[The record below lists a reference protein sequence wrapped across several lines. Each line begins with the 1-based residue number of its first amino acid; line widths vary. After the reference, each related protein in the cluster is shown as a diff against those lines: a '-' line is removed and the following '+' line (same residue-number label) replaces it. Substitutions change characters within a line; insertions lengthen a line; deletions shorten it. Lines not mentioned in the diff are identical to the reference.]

1 MKKIN
6 GARIILEILYRHD
19 LNTVFGYPGGAVI
32 PLYDALYDY
41 KDKIKHIFTRH
52 EQGATHAAD
61 GYARISGKT
70 GVSIATSGPGA
81 TNTVTGIM
89 TAHMDSTPL
98 LVITGQVPSTSLG
111 SDAFQESDITGISL
125 PITKHSYL
133 VRTIKDLP
141 RILKEAIYLTNVGRP
156 GPVLVDIPKNIQL
169 EEISYEEFE
178 NLYKTENDPTSTYEH
193 LYAIPKTKSIDLM
206 IGLIKDSKRP
216 IIISGNGIVKSRAQE
231 TLKNIIKKFDIP
243 MTSTLLGLGNLPH
256 NDIHNLHMLGMHG
269 TAYANYAVDE
279 ADLVIALGMRFDDRV
294 TGNVKKFCKN
304 TKIIHI
310 DIDEAEI
317 NKVKEADL
325 HIVGDL
331 NGILKKLL
339 ESNYEKKHPEWMDR
353 IAELKKAFPLSRE
366 FSIDEISPQ
375 HLISKISQITKGN
388 SIICTDVGQHQM
400 WVAQYYEFNKT
411 NSIVTSGGAGT
422 MGFGLPA
429 AIGAKLANPD
439 RDVIAIVGDGGFQ
452 MNSQELMTIS
462 QYNLNIKIII
472 VNNSFLGM
480 VRQWQEMFHNKR
492 YSFVDLEIN
501 PDFVTLGK
509 AYRINSYKVENLN
522 LLDDLLKKAFKTDK
536 PTLIDAVVT
545 REENIFPMI
554 PSGKSVHEMILSKE
568 DR

>member
-1 MKKIN
+1 MKNIN

-41 KDKIKHIFTRH
+41 KDKIRHIFTRH

-61 GYARISGKT
+61 GYARISKKT

-133 VRTIKDLP
+133 VRTIEDLP
-141 RILKEAIYLTNVGRP
+141 RILKEAIYLTNIGRP

-169 EEISYEEFE
+169 QEISYEKFE
-178 NLYKTENDPTSTYEH
+178 QLYQAENNPTSTYRH
-193 LYAIPKTKSIDLM
+193 LYDSPETRSIELMVDMIKKSE
-206 IGLIKDSKRP
+206 RP
-216 IIISGNGIVKSRAQE
+216 IILSGNGIVKSKAQE
-231 TLKNIIKKFDIP
+231 TLKKVIKKFDIP
-243 MTSTLLGLGNLPH
+243 MTSTLLGLGTLPH
-256 NDIHNLHMLGMHG
+256 HDIHNLHMLGMHG
-269 TAYANYAVDE
+269 TPYANYAVDE

-294 TGNVKKFCKN
+294 TGDVQKFCEN
-304 TKIIHI
+304 AKIIHI

-317 NKVKEADL
+317 NKIKEVDL

-331 NGILKKLL
+331 NCILKKLL
-339 ESNYEKKHPEWMDR
+339 KSPHEKQHPEWMDR
-353 IAELKKAFPLSRE
+353 ISELKNKFPLSRE
-366 FSIDEISPQ
+366 FSTDEISPQ
-375 HLISKISQITKGN
+375 HLISKISQVTKGEA
-388 SIICTDVGQHQM
+388 IICTDVGQHQM
-400 WVAQYYEFNKT
+400 WTAQYYEFNRPD
-411 NSIVTSGGAGT
+411 SIATSGGAGT

-439 RDVIAIVGDGGFQ
+439 REVVAIVGDGGFQ

-462 QYNLNIKIII
+462 QYNLDIKIII

-480 VRQWQEMFHNKR
+480 VRQWQEMFHDRR

-501 PDFVTLGK
+501 PDFAALGK
-509 AYRINSYKVENLN
+509 AYRIDSYRVENID
-522 LLDDLLKKAFKTDK
+522 LLDDLLKKAFEVDK
-536 PTLIDAVVT
+536 PILIDCVVT

>member
-1 MKKIN
+1 MKNIN

-41 KDKIKHIFTRH
+41 KDKIRHIFTRH

-61 GYARISGKT
+61 GYARISKKT

-133 VRTIKDLP
+133 VRTIEDLP
-141 RILKEAIYLTNVGRP
+141 RILKEAIYLTNIGRP

-169 EEISYEEFE
+169 QEISYEKFE
-178 NLYKTENDPTSTYEH
+178 QLYQGKNNPTSTYQH
-193 LYAIPKTKSIDLM
+193 LYDSPQTRSIELMVDMIKKSE
-206 IGLIKDSKRP
+206 RP
-216 IIISGNGIVKSRAQE
+216 IILSGNGIVKSRAQK
-231 TLKNIIKKFDIP
+231 TLKKVIKKFDIP
-243 MTSTLLGLGNLPH
+243 MTSTLLGLGTLPH
-256 NDIHNLHMLGMHG
+256 HDIHNLHMLGMHG
-269 TAYANYAVDE
+269 TPYANYAVDE

-294 TGNVKKFCKN
+294 TGDVQKFCEN
-304 TKIIHI
+304 AKIIHI

-317 NKVKEADL
+317 NKIKEADL

-331 NGILKKLL
+331 NCILKKLL
-339 ESNYEKKHPEWMDR
+339 KSPHEKQHPKWMDR
-353 IAELKKAFPLSRE
+353 ILELKNKFPLSRE
-366 FSIDEISPQ
+366 FSTDEISPQ
-375 HLISKISQITKGN
+375 HLISKISQITKGEA
-388 SIICTDVGQHQM
+388 IVCTDVGQHQM
-400 WVAQYYEFNKT
+400 WTAQYYEFNRS
-411 NSIVTSGGAGT
+411 NSIATSGGAGT

-439 RDVIAIVGDGGFQ
+439 REVVAIVGDGGFQ

-462 QYNLNIKIII
+462 QYNLDIKIII

-480 VRQWQEMFHNKR
+480 VRQWQEMFHDRR

-501 PDFVTLGK
+501 PDFAALGK
-509 AYRINSYKVENLN
+509 AYRIDSYRAENID
-522 LLDDLLKKAFKTDK
+522 LLDDLLKKAFEVNK
-536 PTLIDAVVT
+536 PILIDCVVT

>member
-1 MKKIN
+1 MKNIN
-6 GARIILEILYRHD
+6 GARIILEILCRND

-81 TNTVTGIM
+81 TNTITGIM

-98 LVITGQVPSTSLG
+98 LIITGQVPSTSLG

-133 VRTIKDLP
+133 VRTIEDLP
-141 RILKEAIYLTNVGRP
+141 RILKEAIYLTNIGRP

-169 EEISYEEFE
+169 EEISYEKFE
-178 NLYKTENDPTSTYEH
+178 QIYKSENNPTSTYQH
-193 LYAIPKTKSIDLM
+193 LYCPPKNKSIDLM
-206 IGLIKDSKRP
+206 INLIKESKRP

-231 TLKNIIKKFDIP
+231 ALKKVIKQFDIP
-243 MTSTLLGLGNLPH
+243 MASTLLGLGNLPH
-256 NDIHNLHMLGMHG
+256 NDIYNLHMLGMHG
-269 TAYANYAVDE
+269 TAYTNYAIDE
-279 ADLVIALGMRFDDRV
+279 ADLIIALGIRFDDRV
-294 TGNVKKFCKN
+294 TGNVEKFCKN
-304 TKIIHI
+304 AKIIHI

-317 NKVKEADL
+317 NKIKEVDL

-331 NGILKKLL
+331 NCILEKIL
-339 ESNYEKKHPEWMDR
+339 ETNYNKNHSKWINR
-353 IAELKKAFPLSRE
+353 ILELKKKFPLSRD
-366 FSIDEISPQ
+366 FSTNEISPQ
-375 HLISKISQITKGN
+375 HLISKISEITKGN
-388 SIICTDVGQHQM
+388 AIICTDVGQHQM
-400 WVAQYYEFNKT
+400 WVAQYYEFNKN

-429 AIGAKLANPD
+429 AIGAKIANPH
-439 RDVIAIVGDGGFQ
+439 RDVIAIIGDGGFQ

-472 VNNSFLGM
+472 VDNSFLGM
-480 VRQWQEMFHNKR
+480 VRQWQDMFNNKR

-509 AYRINSYKVENLN
+509 AYRIDSYRIEDINILDE
-522 LLDDLLKKAFKTDK
+522 LLINTFKTDK
-536 PTLIDAVVT
+536 PVLIDVVVT

-554 PSGKSVHEMILSKE
+554 PSGKSVDEMILSKE

>member
-1 MKKIN
+1 MKNIN

-41 KDKIKHIFTRH
+41 KDKINHIFTRH

-61 GYARISGKT
+61 GYARVSKKT

-89 TAHMDSTPL
+89 TAYMDSTPL
-98 LVITGQVPSTSLG
+98 LVITGQVPSTNLG

-133 VRTIKDLP
+133 VRTIEDLP
-141 RILKEAIYLTNVGRP
+141 RILKEAIYLTNIGRP

-169 EEISYEEFE
+169 EEISYEKFE
-178 NLYKTENDPTSTYEH
+178 QLYRDENNPTSTYHH
-193 LYAIPKTKSIDLM
+193 LYESPETKSIDLM
-206 IGLIKDSKRP
+206 IDMIKESKRP
-216 IIISGNGIVKSRAQE
+216 IILSGNGIVKSKAQE
-231 TLKNIIKKFDIP
+231 TLKKVIKKFDIP
-243 MTSTLLGLGNLPH
+243 MTSTLLGLGTLPH
-256 NDIHNLHMLGMHG
+256 HDIHNLHMLGMHG
-269 TAYANYAVDE
+269 TPYSNYAVDE

-294 TGNVKKFCKN
+294 TGDVQRFCEN
-304 TKIIHI
+304 AKIIHI

-317 NKVKEADL
+317 NKIKEVDL

-331 NGILKKLL
+331 NCILKKLL
-339 ESNYEKKHPEWMDR
+339 ESPCEKQHPEWIDR
-353 IAELKKAFPLSRE
+353 ILELKNKFPLSRE
-366 FSIDEISPQ
+366 FPTDEISPQ
-375 HLISKISQITKGN
+375 HLISKISQVTKGEA
-388 SIICTDVGQHQM
+388 IVCTDVGQHQM
-400 WVAQYYEFNKT
+400 WTAQYYEFNRS

-439 RDVIAIVGDGGFQ
+439 REVVAIVGDGGFQ

-462 QYNLNIKIII
+462 QYNLDIKIII

-480 VRQWQEMFHNKR
+480 VRQWQEMFHDKR
-492 YSFVDLEIN
+492 YSFVNLEVN

-509 AYRINSYKVENLN
+509 AYRIDSYRVENTT
-522 LLDDLLKKAFKTDK
+522 LLDDILKKAFEVNK
-536 PTLIDAVVT
+536 PVLIDCVVT

-554 PSGKSVHEMILSKE
+554 PPGKSVHEMILSKE

>member
-1 MKKIN
+1 MKNIN
-6 GARIILEILYRHD
+6 GARIILEILSRHD
-19 LNTVFGYPGGAVI
+19 LTTVFGYPGGAVI

-133 VRTIKDLP
+133 VRTIEDLP
-141 RILKEAIYLTNVGRP
+141 RILKEAIYLTNIGRP

-169 EEISYEEFE
+169 EEISYEKFE
-178 NLYKTENDPTSTYEH
+178 QLYRTENKPTSTYHH
-193 LYAIPKTKSIDLM
+193 LYESPETKSVDLM
-206 IGLIKDSKRP
+206 IDMIKESKRP
-216 IIISGNGIVKSRAQE
+216 LILSGNGIVKSRAQE
-231 TLKNIIKKFDIP
+231 TLTDVIKKLDIP
-243 MTSTLLGLGNLPH
+243 MTSTLLGLGSLPH

-279 ADLVIALGMRFDDRV
+279 ADLIIALGMRFDNRV
-294 TGNVKKFCKN
+294 TGNVHRFCEN
-304 TKIIHI
+304 AKIIHI

-317 NKVKEADL
+317 NKIKEVDL

-339 ESNYEKKHPEWMDR
+339 ESSYEKQHPEWMER
-353 IAELKKAFPLSRE
+353 ISELKKKFPLSRE
-366 FSIDEISPQ
+366 FSEDEISPQ
-375 HLISKISQITKGN
+375 HLISKISQITKGDA
-388 SIICTDVGQHQM
+388 IICTDVGQHQM

-439 RDVIAIVGDGGFQ
+439 RDVVAIVGDGGFQ

-480 VRQWQEMFHNKR
+480 VRQWQDMFNNKR
-492 YSFVDLEIN
+492 YSFVDLEVN
-501 PDFVTLGK
+501 PNFVTLGK
-509 AYRINSYKVENLN
+509 AYRIDSYRVEKND
-522 LLDDLLKKAFKTDK
+522 LLDDLLERAFETDK
-536 PTLIDAVVT
+536 PVLIDAVVV

-554 PSGKSVHEMILSKE
+554 PSGKSVDEMILSKE

>member
-1 MKKIN
+1 MKNIN
-6 GARIILEILYRHD
+6 GARIILEILCRND

-98 LVITGQVPSTSLG
+98 LIITGQVPSTSLG

-125 PITKHSYL
+125 PITKHNYL
-133 VRTIKDLP
+133 VRTIEDLP
-141 RILKEAIYLTNVGRP
+141 RILKEAIYLTNIGRP

-169 EEISYEEFE
+169 EEISYEKFE
-178 NLYKTENDPTSTYEH
+178 QLYNSENNPTSTYQH
-193 LYAIPKTKSIDLM
+193 LYCPPKNKSIDLM
-206 IGLIKDSKRP
+206 IDLIKDSQRP
-216 IIISGNGIVKSRAQE
+216 IIISGNGIVKSKAQE
-231 TLKNIIKKFDIP
+231 VLKKVIKKFDIP
-243 MTSTLLGLGNLPH
+243 MASTLLGLGNLPH

-269 TAYANYAVDE
+269 TAYTNYAIDE
-279 ADLVIALGMRFDDRV
+279 ADLIIALGMRFDDRV
-294 TGNVKKFCKN
+294 TGHVKKFCKN
-304 TKIIHI
+304 AKIIHI

-317 NKVKEADL
+317 NKVKEVDL
-325 HIVGDL
+325 DIVGDL
-331 NGILKKLL
+331 NCILEKLL
-339 ESNYEKKHPEWMDR
+339 ETNYEKNHSKWMDR
-353 IAELKKAFPLSRE
+353 ILELKKNFPLSKD
-366 FSIDEISPQ
+366 FSKDEINPQ
-375 HLISKISQITKGN
+375 HLISKISEITKGDA
-388 SIICTDVGQHQM
+388 IICTDVGQHQM
-400 WVAQYYEFNKT
+400 WVAQYYEFNKN

-462 QYNLNIKIII
+462 QYNLNIKIVI
-472 VNNSFLGM
+472 VDNSFLGM
-480 VRQWQEMFHNKR
+480 VRQWQDMFNNKR

-501 PDFVTLGK
+501 PDFVALGK
-509 AYRINSYKVENLN
+509 AYRIDSYRVENLD
-522 LLDDLLKKAFKTDK
+522 LLDELLIKTFKTDR
-536 PTLIDAVVT
+536 PVLIDAVVT
-545 REENIFPMI
+545 KEENIFPMI
-554 PSGKSVHEMILSKE
+554 PSGKSVDEMILSKE

>member
-1 MKKIN
+1 MKNIN
-6 GARIILEILYRHD
+6 GAKIVLEVLYRHN

-41 KDKIKHIFTRH
+41 KDKINHIFARH

-61 GYARISGKT
+61 GYARVSNKT

-89 TAHMDSTPL
+89 TAHMDSAPL

-133 VRTIKDLP
+133 VRSIEELP
-141 RILKEAIYLTNVGRP
+141 RVLKEAIYLTNIGRP

-169 EEISYEEFE
+169 DEISYEKFE
-178 NLYKTENDPTSTYEH
+178 ELYKAEYIPTSTYEH
-193 LYAIPKTKSIDLM
+193 LYEDPKDKAIKHMVDM
-206 IGLIKDSKRP
+206 IKESKRP
-216 IIISGNGIVKSRAQE
+216 IILSGNGIVISKAEE
-231 TLKNIIKKFDIP
+231 TLKKVINKFDIP
-243 MTSTLLGLGNLPH
+243 MTSTLLGLGTLPH
-256 NDIHNLHMLGMHG
+256 DDVHNLHMLGMHG
-269 TAYANYAVDE
+269 TPYANYAVNE

-294 TGNVKKFCKN
+294 TGNVKRFCEN
-304 TKIIHI
+304 AKIIHI

-317 NKVKEADL
+317 NKIKEVDL
-325 HIVGDL
+325 FIVGDL
-331 NGILKKLL
+331 NCVLNKLL
-339 ESNYEKKHPEWMDR
+339 KSTYEKQNPKWMER
-353 IAELKKAFPLSRE
+353 ISELKNKFPLSKD
-366 FSIDEISPQ
+366 FSKDKISPQ
-375 HLISKISQITKGN
+375 YLISKLSEVTKGKA
-388 SIICTDVGQHQM
+388 IVCTDVGQHQM
-400 WVAQYYEFNKT
+400 WTAQYYEFNKA

-439 RDVIAIVGDGGFQ
+439 REVIAIVGDGGVQ

-472 VNNSFLGM
+472 VNNSYLGM
-480 VRQWQEMFHNKR
+480 VRQWQEMFHDRR

-501 PDFVTLGK
+501 PDFKTLGD
-509 AYRINSYKVENLN
+509 AYRIESHRVEDIN
-522 LLDDLLKKAFKTDK
+522 LLDDVLKKAFEVDK
-536 PTLIDAVVT
+536 PVLIDVVVVK
-545 REENIFPMI
+545 EENIFPMI

>member
-1 MKKIN
+1 MKNIN
-6 GARIILEILYRHD
+6 GARIILEILYRHN

-41 KDKIKHIFTRH
+41 KEKITHIFTRH

-133 VRTIKDLP
+133 VRTIEDLP
-141 RILKEAIYLTNVGRP
+141 RILKEAIYLTNIGRP

-169 EEISYEEFE
+169 EEISYEKFE
-178 NLYKTENDPTSTYEH
+178 QLYSAKNNPTSTYEH

-206 IGLIKDSKRP
+206 INMIKESKRP
-216 IIISGNGIVKSRAQE
+216 IIFSGNGIVKSRVQE
-231 TLKNIIKKFDIP
+231 TLTKVIKKFDIP
-243 MTSTLLGLGNLPH
+243 MTSTLLGLGSLPH

-279 ADLVIALGMRFDDRV
+279 ADLIIALGMRFDDRV

-304 TKIIHI
+304 AKIIHI

-317 NKVKEADL
+317 NKIKEVDL

-339 ESNYEKKHPEWMDR
+339 ESSYEKQHPEWMKR
-353 IAELKKAFPLSRE
+353 ISELKKKFPLSKD
-366 FSIDEISPQ
+366 FSKDEISPQ
-375 HLISKISQITKGN
+375 HLISKISQITKGDT
-388 SIICTDVGQHQM
+388 IICTDVGQHQM
-400 WVAQYYEFNKT
+400 WVAQYYEFNKI

-439 RDVIAIVGDGGFQ
+439 RDVVAIVGDGGFQ

-462 QYNLNIKIII
+462 QYNLNIKVII

-480 VRQWQEMFHNKR
+480 VRQWQDMFNNKR

-509 AYRINSYKVENLN
+509 AYRIDSYRVEKND
-522 LLDDLLKKAFKTDK
+522 LLDDLLEKTFKTDK
-536 PTLIDAVVT
+536 PVLIDAVVVK
-545 REENIFPMI
+545 EENIFPMI
-554 PSGKSVHEMILSKE
+554 PSGKSVDEMILSKE

>member
-1 MKKIN
+1 MENIN
-6 GARIILEILYRHD
+6 GARIILEILHRHD

-61 GYARISGKT
+61 GYARVSKKT

-89 TAHMDSTPL
+89 TAYMDSTPL
-98 LVITGQVPSTSLG
+98 LVITGQVPSTNLG

-133 VRTIKDLP
+133 VRTIEDLP
-141 RILKEAIYLTNVGRP
+141 RILKEAIYLTNIGRP

-169 EEISYEEFE
+169 EEISYEKFE
-178 NLYKTENDPTSTYEH
+178 QLYRDENNPTSTYHH
-193 LYAIPKTKSIDLM
+193 LYDNPETKSIELM
-206 IGLIKDSKRP
+206 IDMIKESERP
-216 IIISGNGIVKSRAQE
+216 IILSGNGIVKSKAQE
-231 TLKNIIKKFDIP
+231 TLKKVIKKFDIP
-243 MTSTLLGLGNLPH
+243 MTSTLLGLGTLPH
-256 NDIHNLHMLGMHG
+256 HDIHNLHMLGMHG
-269 TAYANYAVDE
+269 TPYANYAVDE

-294 TGNVKKFCKN
+294 TGDVHRFCKN
-304 TKIIHI
+304 AKIIHI

-317 NKVKEADL
+317 NKIKEVDL

-331 NGILKKLL
+331 NCILKKLL
-339 ESNYEKKHPEWMDR
+339 GSPYEKQHPEWIDR
-353 IAELKKAFPLSRE
+353 ILELKNKFPLSKE
-366 FSIDEISPQ
+366 FSEDEISPQ
-375 HLISKISQITKGN
+375 HLISKISQVTKGEA
-388 SIICTDVGQHQM
+388 IVCTDVGQHQM
-400 WVAQYYEFNKT
+400 WTAQYYEFNRLD
-411 NSIVTSGGAGT
+411 SIVTSGGAGT

-439 RDVIAIVGDGGFQ
+439 REVVAIVGDGGFQ

-462 QYNLNIKIII
+462 QYNLDIKIII

-480 VRQWQEMFHNKR
+480 VRQWQEMFHDKR
-492 YSFVDLEIN
+492 YSFVDLEVN

-509 AYRINSYKVENLN
+509 AYRIDSYRVENIN
-522 LLDDLLKKAFKTDK
+522 LLDDLLKKAFEVNK
-536 PTLIDAVVT
+536 PVLIDTVVT

-554 PSGKSVHEMILSKE
+554 PPGKSVHEMILSKE

>member
-1 MKKIN
+1 MKNIN
-6 GARIILEILYRHD
+6 GARIILEILYRHN

-41 KDKIKHIFTRH
+41 KEKITHIFTRH

-133 VRTIKDLP
+133 VRTIEDLP
-141 RILKEAIYLTNVGRP
+141 RILKEAIYLTKFEQ
-156 GPVLVDIPKNIQL
+156 LYSAKN
-169 EEISYEEFE
+169 
-178 NLYKTENDPTSTYEH
+178 NPTSTYEH

-206 IGLIKDSKRP
+206 INMIKESKRP
-216 IIISGNGIVKSRAQE
+216 IIFSGNGIVKSRVQE
-231 TLKNIIKKFDIP
+231 TLTKVIKKFDIP
-243 MTSTLLGLGNLPH
+243 MTSTLLGLGSLPH

-279 ADLVIALGMRFDDRV
+279 ADLIIALGMRFDDRV

-304 TKIIHI
+304 AKIIHI

-317 NKVKEADL
+317 NKIKEVDL

-339 ESNYEKKHPEWMDR
+339 ESSYEKQHPEWMKR
-353 IAELKKAFPLSRE
+353 ISELKKKFPLSKD
-366 FSIDEISPQ
+366 FSKDEISPQ
-375 HLISKISQITKGN
+375 HLISKISQITKGDT
-388 SIICTDVGQHQM
+388 IICTDVGQHQM
-400 WVAQYYEFNKT
+400 WVAQYYEFNKI

-439 RDVIAIVGDGGFQ
+439 RDVVAIVGDGGFQ

-462 QYNLNIKIII
+462 QYNLNIKVII

-480 VRQWQEMFHNKR
+480 VRQWQDMFNNKR

-509 AYRINSYKVENLN
+509 AYRIDSYRVEKND
-522 LLDDLLKKAFKTDK
+522 LLDDLLEKTFKTDK
-536 PTLIDAVVT
+536 PVLIDAVVVK
-545 REENIFPMI
+545 EENIFPMI
-554 PSGKSVHEMILSKE
+554 PSGKSVDEMILSKE

>member
-536 PTLIDAVVT
+536 PTLIDAIVT

>member
-1 MKKIN
+1 MKHIN
-6 GARIILEILYRHD
+6 GARIILEILYRHN

-61 GYARISGKT
+61 GYARISKKT

-89 TAHMDSTPL
+89 TAYMDSTPL
-98 LVITGQVPSTSLG
+98 LVITGQVPSTNLG

-133 VRTIKDLP
+133 VRSLEDLP
-141 RILKEAIYLTNVGRP
+141 RILKEAIYLTNIGRP

-169 EEISYEEFE
+169 EEMSYEKFE
-178 NLYKTENDPTSTYEH
+178 QLYQDENNPTSTYHH
-193 LYAIPKTKSIDLM
+193 LYDNPETKSIDLM
-206 IGLIKDSKRP
+206 IDMIQESKRP
-216 IIISGNGIVKSRAQE
+216 IILSGNGVVKSKAEE
-231 TLKNIIKKFDIP
+231 TLKKVIEKFDIP
-243 MTSTLLGLGNLPH
+243 MTSTLLGLGTLPH
-256 NDIHNLHMLGMHG
+256 NDVHNLHMLGMHG
-269 TAYANYAVDE
+269 TPYANYAVDE

-294 TGNVKKFCKN
+294 TGDVKRFCKN
-304 TKIIHI
+304 AKIIHI

-317 NKVKEADL
+317 NKIKEVDL

-331 NGILKKLL
+331 NCVLKKLL
-339 ESNYEKKHPEWMDR
+339 ESTYEKQNPQWIKR
-353 IAELKKAFPLSRE
+353 ITELKNKFPLSRE
-366 FSIDEISPQ
+366 FSKTEISPQ
-375 HLISKISQITKGN
+375 HLISKISQVTKGEA
-388 SIICTDVGQHQM
+388 IICTDVGQHQM
-400 WVAQYYEFNKT
+400 WTAQYYEFNKA

-439 RDVIAIVGDGGFQ
+439 REVVAIVGDGGFQ

-462 QYNLNIKIII
+462 QYNLDIKIII

-480 VRQWQEMFHNKR
+480 VRQWQEMFHDKR
-492 YSFVDLEIN
+492 YSFVDLEVN

-509 AYRINSYKVENLN
+509 AYRIDSYRVETVS
-522 LLDDLLKKAFKTDK
+522 LLDDILKKAFEVNK
-536 PTLIDAVVT
+536 PVLIDAVVT

-554 PSGKSVHEMILSKE
+554 PPGKSVHEMILSKE

>member
-1 MKKIN
+1 MKNIN

-61 GYARISGKT
+61 GYARASKKT

-89 TAHMDSTPL
+89 TAYMDSTPL
-98 LVITGQVPSTSLG
+98 LVITGQVPSTNLG

-125 PITKHSYL
+125 PITKHTYL
-133 VRTIKDLP
+133 VRTIEDLP
-141 RILKEAIYLTNVGRP
+141 RILKEAIYLTNIGRP

-169 EEISYEEFE
+169 EEISYEKFE
-178 NLYKTENDPTSTYEH
+178 QLYRDENNPTSTYHH
-193 LYAIPKTKSIDLM
+193 LYDSPETKSIDLM
-206 IGLIKDSKRP
+206 IDMIKESKRP
-216 IIISGNGIVKSRAQE
+216 IILSGNGVVKSKAQE
-231 TLKNIIKKFDIP
+231 TLKKVIKKFDIP
-243 MTSTLLGLGNLPH
+243 MTSTLLGLGTLPH
-256 NDIHNLHMLGMHG
+256 HDIHNLHMLGMHG
-269 TAYANYAVDE
+269 TPYANYAVDE

-294 TGNVKKFCKN
+294 TGDVQRFCKN
-304 TKIIHI
+304 AKIIHI

-317 NKVKEADL
+317 NKIKEVNL

-331 NGILKKLL
+331 NCVLKKLL
-339 ESNYEKKHPEWMDR
+339 VSDYEKQNPQWIDR
-353 IAELKKAFPLSRE
+353 ISELKNTFPLSKD
-366 FSIDEISPQ
+366 FPIDEISPQ
-375 HLISKISQITKGN
+375 NLISKISEITKGEA
-388 SIICTDVGQHQM
+388 IVCTDVGQHQM
-400 WVAQYYEFNKT
+400 WTAQYYEFNKI

-429 AIGAKLANPD
+429 AIGAKLAHPD
-439 RDVIAIVGDGGFQ
+439 REVVAIVGDGGFQ

-462 QYNLNIKIII
+462 QYNLDIKIII

-480 VRQWQEMFHNKR
+480 VRQWQEMFHERR
-492 YSFVDLEIN
+492 YSFVDLEVN
-501 PDFVTLGK
+501 PDFLTLGK
-509 AYRINSYKVENLN
+509 AYRIDSYRVENIP
-522 LLDDLLKKAFKTDK
+522 LLDNILEKAFKVNK
-536 PTLIDAVVT
+536 PVLIDAVVT

-554 PSGKSVHEMILSKE
+554 PPGQSVHEMILSKE